1 MSRFAVLISG
11 NVVEYSRYEDI
22 PQEFDNLIAF
32 EPSIPA
38 GPHTD
43 HQHNEINHWNDKL
56 KELMRRERASRNKNR

>member
-1 MSRFAVLISG
+1 MSRFAVLIGG
-11 NVVEYSRYEDI
+11 NVLEYDRFEDV
-22 PQEFDNLIAF
+22 PLEFDNLIAF

-43 HQHNEINHWNDKL
+43 HQHDEINVWNEKL